1 MALANSVIQMP
12 VDFRISDT
20 AWAVSQRVGEMSTLP
35 QVVRRILQVAGDE
48 RAGAQELKEAVEGD
62 PALTARVIRLVNS
75 AATGLA
81 NRITNLQ
88 MAVAYLGVRQ
98 IRNLAWTAF
107 VSELFR
113 SGEAFGHYRR
123 SQLWN
128 HCVAVG
134 ILARMIA
141 VREGRT
147 DFEDF
152 FLAGLLHDVGI
163 VLADQYDHERFRKM
177 ILELPERT
185 ALENWEQAYLGYT
198 HAELGAAV
206 GIEWHFPPSALAAI
220 RWHHS
225 TGCPLAEY
233 EFFVHTVALA
243 NYLVTLKGT
252 PSVGKA
258 VVRAPV
264 EAVQALNLTR
274 PEVEALLEDF
284 RDEMIRQVGLFVLD

>member
-1 MALANSVIQMP
+1 MSLVNLAAQAPI
-12 VDFRISDT
+12 DFRISDT

-62 PALTARVIRLVNS
+62 PALTARVMRFVNS

-81 NRITNLQ
+81 HRIGNLQ

-113 SGEAFGHYRR
+113 NGEAIGPYRR
-123 SQLWN
+123 TQLWN
-128 HCVAVG
+128 HSVAVA

-141 VREGRT
+141 VRQGRT

-163 VLADQYDHERFRKM
+163 ILADQYDHPRFRKM
-177 ILELPERT
+177 ILEFPERKP
-185 ALENWEQAYLGYT
+185 LEAWEQAYLGYT
-198 HAELGAAV
+198 HTELGTAV
-206 GIEWHFPPSALAAI
+206 GLEWHFPLAALAAI

-225 TGCPLAEY
+225 PSPPIEEY
-233 EFFVHTVALA
+233 GSFVHTVALA
-243 NYLVTLKGT
+243 DYLVSIKGMS
-252 PSVGKA
+252 SVGKTIPQP
-258 VVRAPV
+258 PV
-264 EAVQALNLTR
+264 GAVQFLGLRRA
-274 PEVEALLEDF
+274 EVEALMEDF
-284 RDEMIRQVGLFVLD
+284 QDEMVRQVGLFVLE